1 MINLV
6 GIVGNNWSGS
16 TNRQLLQYMRT
27 RYADRFSLT
36 LLEPGSLPL
45 FSQDDENAPGPAV
58 EAFRQAV
65 AGAAG
70 VIIAT
75 PEHNHSIP
83 AVLKNA
89 LDWCSRVEH
98 PLAGKR
104 VMIVGSALGPMG
116 TVRAQG
122 HLRQILDS
130 PAIAAHVLPGN
141 EFLLAG
147 AHAQFDAQG
156 QLTNPQTIAFL
167 DTCVAHYLAFLNA
180 EQE

>member
-1 MINLV
+1 MLNIV

-16 TNRQLLQYMRT
+16 TNRKLLQFIKA
-27 RYADRFSLT
+27 RYQDRFCLT
-36 LLEPGSLPL
+36 LLETGELPL
-45 FSQDDENAPGPAV
+45 FSQDDENSPTAAV
-58 EAFRQAV
+58 QTFRHAI
-65 AGAAG
+65 AAADG

-98 PLAGKR
+98 PLAGKK
-104 VMIVGSALGPMG
+104 VMIVGSALGTMG

-130 PAIAAHVLPGN
+130 PGLNAQVLPGN
-141 EFLLAG
+141 EFLLSSALQ
-147 AHAQFDAQG
+147 QFDEAG
-156 QLTNPQTIAFL
+156 NLTNQATTSFL
-167 DTCVAHYLAFLNA
+167 DECVANYLTFLTA
-180 EQE
+180 

>member
-1 MINLV
+1 MLNLV

-16 TNRQLLQYMRT
+16 TNRQLLQFMKT
-27 RYADRFSLT
+27 RYAAQFSLT
-36 LLEPGSLPL
+36 LLETGQLPL
-45 FSQDDENAPGPAV
+45 FSQDDETHPTEAV
-58 EAFRQAV
+58 QHFRHAI
-65 AGAAG
+65 AAADG

-98 PLAGKR
+98 PLTGKK

-130 PAIAAHVLPGN
+130 PGLAAQVLPGN
-141 EFLLAG
+141 EFLLSK
-147 AHAQFDAQG
+147 AHDQFDAAG
-156 QLTNPQTIAFL
+156 ALTNQATIEFL
-167 DTCVAHYLAFLNA
+167 DECVTHYLAFLNA
-180 EQE
+180 